1 MSSSN
6 FPQSVDNF
14 TNPAPTDV
22 MDAHDVMHGMENDS
36 IVAIQE
42 SLGTWNPADGTIIN
56 LVGEN
61 TTNIENNANN
71 IVDLTQDITN
81 INDNLIEINNILE
94 IDPDAG
100 NGNLPHI
107 SDKFDKGA
115 GPLVYPDATALG
127 DAVKTNGDNI
137 TNIQGDIT
145 EIKGDV
151 TNIENTINQIFP
163 PDPDNPN
170 LTPSLDVKDSDVK
183 LDSGVTFETTTQH
196 AWNVYVETNM
206 ATVADVTRIDG
217 EISAIDGRVTTNEGD
232 IVTLNTIIDDLTTGG
247 GTVDLANYYKK
258 SETYSQAEV
267 DSLLNNKTDKT
278 TTQAIDSRLT
288 TAEGKILQLETDLA
302 NRATTTALNIE
313 VQARILG
320 DNDLQAAIDALEL
333 QTTNNLTQLE
343 NDLTATI
350 EANYDSLTEA
360 IANQKIA
367 PQGQPAGNVVALA
380 QVNALIMAT
389 GSLTVP
395 NTSTTAFSV
404 GDKMDISQATGT
416 QVTITGAGGVTINA
430 TPGRKLRAQ
439 WSTASLI
446 MTANNVWL
454 LTGDLAA

>member
-14 TNPAPTDV
+14 TNPAPTDK

-36 IVAIQE
+36 IIAIQE
-42 SLGTWNPADGTIIN
+42 SLGTWDPADGTIVN

-61 TTNIENNANN
+61 TTNIENNANAIGTIN
-71 IVDLTQDITN
+71 SDLTV
-81 INDNLIEINNILE
+81 INDNLIEINSILE

-100 NGNLPHI
+100 GGTLPHI

-115 GPLVYPDATALG
+115 GPLDYADATVMGQAIKDNEG
-127 DAVKTNGDNI
+127 NI
-137 TNIQGDIT
+137 TNIQGEIT
-145 EIKGDV
+145 EIKEDV
-151 TNIENTINQIFP
+151 TNIENTILQIFP
-163 PDPDNPN
+163 PDPDNPD

-183 LDSGVTFETTTQH
+183 LEAGLTFETTTQH
-196 AWNVYVETNM
+196 AWNLYVESNM
-206 ATVADVTRIDG
+206 ATKADITRIDG
-217 EISAIDGRVTTNEGD
+217 EISTLDGRVTTNEGN
-232 IVTLNTIIDDLTTGG
+232 ITNLNNIIDDLTTGG

-258 SETYSQAEV
+258 TETYSSAEI
-267 DSLLNNKTDKT
+267 DALLNNKTDKT
-278 TTQAIDSRLT
+278 TTQAIDTRLT

-313 VQARILG
+313 VQARIAG

-333 QTTNNLTQLE
+333 QTETNLTQLE

-360 IANQKIA
+360 IANQKIS
-367 PQGQPAGNVVALA
+367 PQGQPTGNVVSLDE
-380 QVNALIMAT
+380 VNALILAT
-389 GSLTVP
+389 GPLTVP
-395 NTSTTAFSV
+395 NTTTTTFSV
-404 GDKMDISQATGT
+404 GDKMDITQATGT
-416 QVTITGAGGVTINA
+416 QVTVTGAGGVTINA

>member
-14 TNPAPTDV
+14 TNPAPTDK
-22 MDAHDVMHGMENDS
+22 MDAHDVMHSMENDS

-42 SLGTWNPADGTIIN
+42 SLGTWDPADGTIVN

-61 TTNIENNANN
+61 TTNIENNSNN
-71 IVDLTQDITN
+71 ITNINQDITN
-81 INDNLIEINNILE
+81 INDNLIEINAILE

-100 NGNLPHI
+100 GGGLPHI
-107 SDKFDKGA
+107 SDKFDKGS

-137 TNIQGDIT
+137 TTIQGEIT
-145 EIKGDV
+145 EIKSDV

-163 PDPDNPN
+163 PDPDNPD

-183 LDSGVTFETTTQH
+183 LDAGLTFETTSQH

-206 ATVADVTRIDG
+206 ASQADVTQINSD
-217 EISAIDGRVTTNEGD
+217 ITALDGRVTTNEGN
-232 IVTLNTIIDDLTTGG
+232 ITNLNTIIDDLTTGG

-258 SETYSQAEV
+258 TETYSQAEV
-267 DSLLNNKTDKT
+267 DALLNNKTDKT
-278 TTQAIDSRLT
+278 TTQAIDARLVV
-288 TAEGKILQLETDLA
+288 AEGKILQLETDLA

-313 VQARILG
+313 VTARIQG
-320 DNDLQAAIDALEL
+320 DADLQAAIDALEL
-333 QTTNNLTQLE
+333 QTETNLTQLE

-367 PQGQPAGNVVALA
+367 PQGQPSGNVVALE
-380 QVNALIMAT
+380 QVNALILAT
-389 GSLTVP
+389 GPLTVP
-395 NTSTTAFSV
+395 NTGTTAFAV
-404 GDKMDISQATGT
+404 GDKMDITQATGT
-416 QVTITGAGGVTINA
+416 QVTVTGAGGVTINA
-430 TPGRKLRAQ
+430 TPGTKLRAQ

-446 MTANNVWL
+446 MTSDNTWL